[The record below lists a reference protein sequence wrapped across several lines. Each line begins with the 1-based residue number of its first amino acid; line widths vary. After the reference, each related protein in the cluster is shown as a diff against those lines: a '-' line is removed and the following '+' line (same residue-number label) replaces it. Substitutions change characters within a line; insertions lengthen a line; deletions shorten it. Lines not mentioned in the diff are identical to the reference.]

1 MFSFWLHAIWYQ
13 LLWYLYYSLIKIM
26 ALNSIQTTFGCC
38 FNPAILFFSWLAVH
52 ANKSLRISGIYQI
65 SFNKNMTQII
75 FNLLYEGSLCSQNS
89 NKRKDIFETDLKVEF
104 DKFTHSLV
112 SNLWLRKMVI
122 DFLPICWNANAKDNL
137 LCLDYSKK

>member
-1 MFSFWLHAIWYQ
+1 MIDIKYVE
-13 LLWYLYYSLIKIM
+13 YSKTL
-26 ALNSIQTTFGCC
+26 CRD
-38 FNPAILFFSWLAVH
+38 
-52 ANKSLRISGIYQI
+52 KSLRISGIYQI

-112 SNLWLRKMVI
+112 SNLWLCKMVI
-122 DFLPICWNANAKDNL
+122 DFFANL
-137 LCLDYSKK
+137 LKCKGKR